1 MNLNFDCTTVFEELW
16 DALQSGGYKYIR
28 LIGGSGSSKTHS
40 ILQALYIYGQS
51 VKNKRIS
58 AFRGTQTNCRKTV
71 GEDAKKI
78 YSGLPI
84 QDFHKTTYTHWLKS
98 GTFIEFT
105 GTDDANILHGYET
118 EISWFNEPYDI
129 PKDVF
134 TEIDKRA
141 TTCVIMDLNPKEDH
155 WSDELE
161 KRKDCKTIR
170 CSFLNNPF
178 LPERR
183 RQTILG
189 YKPIK
194 YSNLVQKKLLKEIE
208 AREYFTNTKKFSEED
223 FNDLVM
229 CQLNEKQGSA
239 NEYQWKVYGLGHKAD
254 RPNRIFHWT
263 PITYEQFRNIDA
275 TPIIGIDWGVS
286 DPFAIVLLKYKDGC
300 IYVHELNYASENE
313 WMREL
318 SLQGRTWNK
327 EEEGGLADMILKNIR
342 LPEPLDRKIKIIC
355 DSNYPEKVLSLRKCG
370 WDNAISIGKKERVV
384 QSVSTLSQLKVYYT
398 STSQNIFKE
407 QELYERETDRYNVVL
422 ETPVDKD
429 NHTID
434 AIRYDVTYLKRQGI
448 IKIV

>member
-1 MNLNFDCTTVFEELW
+1 MNLEFECTTVFGELW
-16 DALQSGGYKYIR
+16 DAMNSGLYKYIR

-40 ILQALYIYGQS
+40 ILQALYIHGQR
-51 VKNKRIS
+51 VRNKRIS
-58 AFRGTQTNCRKTV
+58 AFRGTQTTCRKTV

-78 YSGLPI
+78 YSQLPI

-105 GTDDANILHGYET
+105 GTDDSNILHGYET
-118 EISWFNEPYDI
+118 EIAWFNEPYDI

-161 KRKDCKTIR
+161 KRADCKTIR
-170 CSFLNNPF
+170 CSFENNPF

-183 RQTILG
+183 KQTILS
-189 YKPIK
+189 YKPVK
-194 YSNLVQKKLLKEIE
+194 YSNIVQKKLLKEFE
-208 AREYFTNTKKFSEED
+208 AREYFSNNKKFSAVD
-223 FNDLVM
+223 YNDLVM

-239 NEYQWKVYGLGHKAD
+239 NEYQWKVYGLGLKAD

-263 PITYEQFRNIDA
+263 AITYEQFKSIDA
-275 TPIIGIDWGVS
+275 PEIIGIDWGVS
-286 DPFAIVLLKYKDGC
+286 DPFAIILAKYKDGC
-300 IYVHELNYASENE
+300 LYLHELNYKSENE

-318 SLQGRTWNK
+318 ALMGK
-327 EEEGGLADMILKNIR
+327 KLDEDGGGVADMVLSNVR
-342 LPEPLDRKIKIIC
+342 LPEPLNKKIKLIC
-355 DSNYPEKVLSLRKCG
+355 DSNYPEKVMALRKAG
-370 WDNAISIGKKERVV
+370 WENAMSIGKKEKIVA
-384 QSVSTLSQLKVYYT
+384 SVSTLSQINVFYT
-398 STSQNIFKE
+398 STSTNIYKE
-407 QELYERETDRYNVVL
+407 QELYERETDRYNIVL

-434 AIRYDVTYLKRQGI
+434 STRYIVTYLKRQGI